1 MLFCHM
7 EFKILEKAY
16 RHKVLTTMLQ
26 GLGVPQPGSVPQGQA
41 CPQPG
46 SVPQR
51 EAGSSHQ
58 QVIAR
63 PDHGEGS
70 VVSLGHQ
77 GWWPGATME
86 LRWGLGGA
94 SAWHCAR
101 GKAMGVFSE
110 DLGST
115 REGKGALGNWELPG
129 WICMPQHPQ
138 INLASVLFCS
148 ASSLLFLYNFYV
160 YTSDVQFEKEN
171 FLLMI
176 KVISV
181 VLSQAYAIVLKSILE
196 EFYFIPPP
204 IRMSEFFR
212 LIGT

>member
-1 MLFCHM
+1 
-7 EFKILEKAY
+7 
-16 RHKVLTTMLQ
+16 
-26 GLGVPQPGSVPQGQA
+26 
-41 CPQPG
+41 
-46 SVPQR
+46 
-51 EAGSSHQ
+51 
-58 QVIAR
+58 
-63 PDHGEGS
+63 
-70 VVSLGHQ
+70 
-77 GWWPGATME
+77 
-86 LRWGLGGA
+86 
-94 SAWHCAR
+94 
-101 GKAMGVFSE
+101 
-110 DLGST
+110 
-115 REGKGALGNWELPG
+115 
-129 WICMPQHPQ
+129 MPQHPQ